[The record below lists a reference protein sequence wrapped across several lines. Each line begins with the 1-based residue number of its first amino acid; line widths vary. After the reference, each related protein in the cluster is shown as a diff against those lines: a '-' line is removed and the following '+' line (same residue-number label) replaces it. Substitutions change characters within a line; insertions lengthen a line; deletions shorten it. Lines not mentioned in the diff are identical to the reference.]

1 MFLCFISCR
10 SVSCVPN
17 VISVSELSIFDY
29 PFDFLLRFFLSI
41 KQIIYIICMVYSN
54 TCYSNQRKL
63 MSNLVHESHKKV
75 GSCAPKENKD
85 FEDTKGVIRI
95 SNSKKDRL
103 HSGQK
108 KTGRLHNGQKKNR
121 LHSGQKK
128 D

>member
-1 MFLCFISCR
+1 
-10 SVSCVPN
+10 
-17 VISVSELSIFDY
+17 
-29 PFDFLLRFFLSI
+29 
-41 KQIIYIICMVYSN
+41 
-54 TCYSNQRKL
+54 

-108 KTGRLHNGQKKNR
+108 KNR

-128 D
+128 KDRLHN